1 MIENLSII
9 KLTEKDFEGA
19 YEVIKITIPYAYNLC
34 DLEADEEVK
43 AMINYKRDLMK
54 QSISNDEPIFFIA
67 KHNDKV
73 IGTISFTTCS
83 EDIKICT
90 NNEIT
95 DLGEMG
101 GLYILPEYQ
110 GKGIGSTLI
119 NYLIAYLKK
128 QGIEEV
134 CLESGYKQ
142 AQPKWIRKFGE
153 PYVIAKDY
161 WAPGLDNM
169 VWKYKI

>member
-1 MIENLSII
+1 M
-9 KLTEKDFEGA
+9 
-19 YEVIKITIPYAYNLC
+19 
-34 DLEADEEVK
+34 
-43 AMINYKRDLMK
+43 
-54 QSISNDEPIFFIA
+54 
-67 KHNDKV
+67 
-73 IGTISFTTCS
+73 
-83 EDIKICT
+83 
-90 NNEIT
+90 
-95 DLGEMG
+95 
-101 GLYILPEYQ
+101 
-110 GKGIGSTLI
+110 I